1 MNTKQALK
9 IAEDG
14 YAPLFKATDFLLINL
29 SLAVIVNTVFVDET
43 AIDVAAAFFVATFF
57 LLFGEYCHLY
67 RVHVRRRLDS
77 SIVRIVATAFF
88 TLIAMEIVKYNVEDL
103 VGSQINHFNNGLY
116 YIWFASAMLSTILIR
131 VIAFTIYRSCFKK
144 YKKVKRIAI
153 VGLSPAA
160 IALEKQLLIYYRSQD
175 IEIELYDDRKEERF
189 GYMIKSR
196 YVGTVDILIEQAQH
210 NQIDE
215 VYIALPMI
223 AKERITR
230 CLTLLSDTTVDT
242 FMVPD
247 LYSYNLSASQFKSVG
262 NVQTLSIFGTPF
274 DGIGGVI
281 KRIEDIVLASLIL
294 LLITPVL
301 CAVAIGV
308 KLSSKGPI
316 LFKQDRYGLGGKK
329 IKVWKFR
336 SMNVMENG
344 DDFKQAT
351 HSDPRVTMFGA
362 FIRRTSL
369 DELPQFFNVL
379 QGSMSIVG
387 PRPHAVAHNE
397 QYRKI
402 VSNYMIR
409 HKIKPGITG
418 WAQINGYRG
427 ETETVDKMS
436 KRVQYDIV
444 YLQSWSLWLDIK
456 IVFLTVF
463 KGFVSEKAY

>member
-1 MNTKQALK
+1 MNIKQALK

-29 SLAVIVNTVFVDET
+29 SLAIIINTAFVDET

-67 RVHVRRRLDS
+67 RVHIRRRLGS
-77 SIVRIVATAFF
+77 SIVRIVATALL
-88 TLIAMEIVKYNVEDL
+88 TLVAMEIVKYNVEDL
-103 VGSQINHFNNGLY
+103 AGSRINHFRDGLY
-116 YIWFASAMLSTILIR
+116 YIWFVCAILSTMLFR
-131 VIAFTIYRSCFKK
+131 VIAFAIYRQCFKK

-160 IALEKQLLIYYRSQD
+160 IALEKQLLTFYRRQD

-196 YVGTVDILIEQAQH
+196 YVGKVDMLVEKAQN
-210 NQIDE
+210 NQVDE
-215 VYIALPMI
+215 VYIALPMV
-223 AKERITR
+223 AKERIIH

-247 LYSYNLSASQFKSVG
+247 LYSYNLSASQFKSIG

-274 DGIGGVI
+274 DGMGGAI
-281 KRIEDIVLASLIL
+281 KRIEDIVLATLIL
-294 LLITPVL
+294 LLIAPIL
-301 CAVAIGV
+301 AAVAIGV
-308 KLSSKGPI
+308 KLSSKGPV

-344 DDFKQAT
+344 EDFKQAT
-351 HSDPRVTMFGA
+351 QSDPRVTKFGA

-444 YLQSWSLWLDIK
+444 YLQNWSLWLDVK

>member
-14 YAPLFKATDFLLINL
+14 YAPLFKTMDFLLINL
-29 SLAVIVNTVFVDET
+29 SLVIIINTVFADET
-43 AIDVAAAFFVATFF
+43 AIDVAEAFFVAVFF

-67 RVHVRRRLDS
+67 RVHIRRRLDS
-77 SIVRIVATAFF
+77 SIVRIIATASL
-88 TLIAMEIVKYNVEDL
+88 TLIAMEVVKYNIGGL
-103 VGSQINHFNNGLY
+103 AGSQISHFRGGFY
-116 YIWFASAMLSTILIR
+116 YFWFTCAMLSTILIR
-131 VIAFTIYRSCFKK
+131 VIAFSIYRQCFTK

-160 IALEKQLLIYYRSQD
+160 IVLEKQLQIFYRRQD
-175 IEIELYDDRKEERF
+175 IEIELYDDRNEERF

-196 YVGTVDILIEQAQH
+196 YAGNVDLLIEKAQS

-215 VYIALPMI
+215 VYIALPMV
-223 AKERITR
+223 AKERIIH
-230 CLTLLSDTTVDT
+230 CLTRLSDTTVDT

-247 LYSYNLSASQFKSVG
+247 LYSYNLSASQFKAVG
-262 NVQTLSIFGTPF
+262 NVQALSIFGTPF
-274 DGIGGVI
+274 DGIGGII

-294 LLITPVL
+294 LFITPVL
-301 CAVAIGV
+301 VAVAIGV

-316 LFKQDRYGLGGKK
+316 LFKQYRYGLGGKQ

-344 DDFKQAT
+344 EDFKQAT
-351 HSDPRVTMFGA
+351 QSDPRVTKFGA

-402 VSNYMIR
+402 VSNYMVR

-436 KRVQYDIV
+436 KRVEYDIA
-444 YLQSWSLWLDIK
+444 YLQGWSLWLDIK
-456 IVFLTVF
+456 IVFLTIF

>member
-1 MNTKQALK
+1 MNIKQALK

-29 SLAVIVNTVFVDET
+29 SLTIIVNTAFVDET
-43 AIDVAAAFFVATFF
+43 AIDVAGAFFVATFF

-67 RVHVRRRLDS
+67 RTHIRRRLDS
-77 SIVRIVATAFF
+77 SILRILATAFL
-88 TLIAMEIVKYNVEDL
+88 TLIAMEIVKYNVTDL
-103 VGSQINHFNNGLY
+103 VGSQISHFRNGLY
-116 YIWFASAMLSTILIR
+116 YIWFASAMLSTILVR
-131 VIAFTIYRSCFKK
+131 VVAFAIYRQCFKK

-160 IALEKQLLIYYRSQD
+160 LVLEKQLLTFYRSQD
-175 IEIELYDDRKEERF
+175 IKIELYDDRREERF

-196 YVGTVDILIEQAQH
+196 YIGRVDVLIEKAQ
-210 NQIDE
+210 NNEIDE
-215 VYIALPMI
+215 VYIALPMV
-223 AKERITR
+223 AKERIID

-247 LYSYNLSASQFKSVG
+247 LYSYNLSASQFKSIG
-262 NVQTLSIFGTPF
+262 HVQTLSIFGTPF
-274 DGIGGVI
+274 DGMGGVT

-344 DDFKQAT
+344 ADFKQAT
-351 HSDPRVTMFGA
+351 YSDPRVTKFGA

-444 YLQSWSLWLDIK
+444 YLQNWSLWLDIK